1 MARSPRN
8 LDVVLL
14 SAVVG
19 TAASVAALSV
29 LARAEGRA
37 AVQPLNATSHWLHGR
52 QAADVTRADLA
63 HTGVGLATHAAATL
77 FWAALWVAWPGRR
90 RPGAFTMAAV
100 AAAVDY
106 TITPRRF
113 TPGWEFV
120 LSWRAM
126 AGAYAAMAV
135 GMASG
140 ARLARR

>member
-1 MARSPRN
+1 MARPN
-8 LDVVLL
+8 GHLGTLLL
-14 SAVVG
+14 SATGG
-19 TAASVAALSV
+19 TVASVLALAL
-29 LARAEGRA
+29 LARAEGHA

-52 QAADVTRADLA
+52 RAAGVTRADLA

-90 RPGAFTMAAV
+90 RPGALAISAL

-120 LSWRAM
+120 LSRSAM
-126 AGAYAAMAV
+126 AGAYGAMAL
-135 GMASG
+135 GLATG